1 MTQQDALNAFYSDL
15 AEEYDELLYD
25 AGLEDE
31 LDVLEEAVAELFEGH
46 TVLELACGTG
56 HWTETLAYVAQ
67 SVTATDINADML
79 AVARERG
86 LEAEAPV
93 QFEVMDARAI
103 PEAPGRY
110 TACFAGFYWSHIPRE
125 AQDKTLKMLR
135 KHLGKD
141 TLLVL
146 IDDVFVEGETMPIA
160 KTDLEGNTSLI
171 IPGPSGDRHEIL
183 KNFPTDSYLK
193 KRFADHAREIRVKR
207 TEHYWILSCRLK

>member
-1 MTQQDALNAFYSDL
+1 MNQQDALNAFYSDL
-15 AEEYDELLYD
+15 AEEYDEALYD

-31 LDVLEEAVAELFEGH
+31 LDLLEEAVAELFEDH
-46 TVLELACGTG
+46 AVLELACGTG
-56 HWTETLAYVAQ
+56 HWTETLAYVAK
-67 SVTATDINADML
+67 SVTATDINPDML
-79 AVARERG
+79 AVAGERG
-86 LEAEAPV
+86 LGNV
-93 QFEVMDARAI
+93 HFELLDARAI

-110 TACFAGFYWSHIPRE
+110 SACFMGFYWSHIRRE
-125 AQDKTLKMLR
+125 DQDKTLKMLR

-171 IPGPSGDRHEIL
+171 IPGPSGERHEIL

-207 TEHYWILSCRLK
+207 TEHYWMLSCRLK